1 MAESSATLNRHYMN
15 YIQTHVHFVFSSQ
28 AFSVFAR
35 ARVCVCVC
43 PRSRGYLETHKDMQQ
58 PVICNRNLYQVFI
71 YFFQVSQQCIDCPVR
86 ALQSL
91 ELVKREDLSGRRL
104 GETALDLEDACCSS

>member
-1 MAESSATLNRHYMN
+1 
-15 YIQTHVHFVFSSQ
+15 
-28 AFSVFAR
+28 
-35 ARVCVCVC
+35 
-43 PRSRGYLETHKDMQQ
+43 MQQ